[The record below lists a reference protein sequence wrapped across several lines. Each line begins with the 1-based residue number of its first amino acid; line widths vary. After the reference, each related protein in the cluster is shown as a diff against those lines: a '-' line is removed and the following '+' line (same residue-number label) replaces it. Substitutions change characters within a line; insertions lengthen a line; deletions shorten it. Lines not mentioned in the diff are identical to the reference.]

1 MVVLMRR
8 IVVFTMLLVLLS
20 GTVAAVH
27 DNGGSSS
34 GYWVDVATDGF
45 DNGYYLIVWSNG
57 SGAFGALYQ
66 IRDNTLVDNV
76 TVDNLDKAFQIGI
89 ASKLSGVIGGHLE
102 DNKYLIVWKRNS
114 TKHLYGRLYDYQ
126 GNPLTDVFQIYGEN
140 PVGDYVGVSYGGGYF
155 VVLFG
160 RAYASARNEL
170 YYAVIDENG
179 NIVDSGL
186 LFDGKDRYT
195 NGGAIKYLSLGYNPD
210 LGVFGAVFRVADD
223 SGNYEV
229 GFLKFKLLSNGH
241 VDTSSIGYTTI
252 DPPTSKDAY
261 HTSMAYT
268 NGGFLAAYSRSG
280 GTSERLVW
288 YTRPVY
294 IADDGSVSL
303 GSTTQLFTNYNA
315 GHGDLTFV
323 ENGTNDYLVFVWELR
338 DNPDDNNDPFYL
350 NIQRL
355 KPDGTPLGSAE
366 TLIKES
372 NSKRNPAIVAKPA
385 HSPETYIVVWIDDTA
400 DKVQNSEYFY
410 DLSEVSTTNE
420 VPFFGNMAVAALI
433 LLGGLWLFRRR

>member
-1 MVVLMRR
+1 MRR

-27 DNGGSSS
+27 NNGGSSS

-45 DNGYYLIVWSNG
+45 DDGYYFIVWSNE
-57 SGAFGALYQ
+57 SGAFGALYWV
-66 IRDNTLVDNV
+66 RNNTGAKNITID
-76 TVDNLDKAFQIGI
+76 DSGKAMEVGV
-89 ASKLSGVIGGHLE
+89 ASKMSELVSGGSAE
-102 DNKYLIVWKRNS
+102 DNKYLVVWERDS
-114 TKHLYGRLYDYQ
+114 DGHLYGRLYDYQ
-126 GNPLTDVFQIYGEN
+126 GNPLTDVFQIYDEH
-140 PVGDYVGVSYGGGYF
+140 PVGDYVGVSYGGGYV

-160 RAYASARNEL
+160 RASYSARNEL

-241 VDTSSIGYTTI
+241 VDTSSIDYTPI
-252 DPPTSKDAY
+252 DPATSKDAY
-261 HTSMAYT
+261 HTSVAYT

-288 YTRPVY
+288 YTCPVY

-303 GSTTQLFTNYNA
+303 GSTTQLFTDYNA

-323 ENGTNDYLVFVWELR
+323 ENGTNNYLVFVWELR

-355 KPDGTPLGSAE
+355 KPDGTLLGSAE

-385 HSPETYIVVWIDDTA
+385 HSPETYIVVWIDDT
-400 DKVQNSEYFY
+400 DNKVQNSEYFY

-420 VPFFGNMAVAALI
+420 VPFFGNMAVAALV